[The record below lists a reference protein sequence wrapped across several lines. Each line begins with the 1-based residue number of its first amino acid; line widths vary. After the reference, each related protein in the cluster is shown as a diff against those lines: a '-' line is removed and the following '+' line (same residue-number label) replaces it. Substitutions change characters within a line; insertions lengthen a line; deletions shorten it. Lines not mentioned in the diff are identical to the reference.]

1 MCLILFA
8 WNTNPKQHL
17 VVAANRDEFFERPS
31 APAGFWPEY
40 PGLLAGKDLK
50 AGGTWLGI
58 TAAGRFTAIT
68 NYRDLSN
75 IKADAPSRGELT
87 LDYLTSSASP
97 GQYLESI
104 AKVADQYN
112 GFNLLVGD
120 LNELFYF
127 SNIEGQ
133 IKKLEPGLYGLSNHL
148 LDTDWPKVDRGK
160 QLLNQVVKSDQVSP
174 SDMLAILA
182 NDELSPDDMLPN
194 TGIPLDWEKALSAIN
209 INREDYGTV
218 SSTVLVASLTS
229 FYFLERSYHK
239 PYGQPDDK
247 EFSSNWSE
255 PIQV

>member
-8 WNTNPKQHL
+8 WNTNPKHHL
-17 VVAANRDEFFERPS
+17 VVAANRDEFFKRPS

-87 LDYLTSSASP
+87 LDYLTSSSSP
-97 GQYLESI
+97 RQYLESI

-194 TGIPLDWEKALSAIN
+194 TGIPLD
-209 INREDYGTV
+209 
-218 SSTVLVASLTS
+218 
-229 FYFLERSYHK
+229 
-239 PYGQPDDK
+239 
-247 EFSSNWSE
+247 
-255 PIQV
+255 